1 MRKIFGLPYKGSKS
15 KLAERILGVF
25 PKAEHL
31 YDLFCGGS
39 AIAHCAMIKVQYKHV
54 HINDINPMMPMAFVQ
69 AVNGEFGDETR
80 WISREDFFRLKDSD
94 PYAAICFSF
103 GNDLKTYCYGRNIEE
118 TKKALHYAIFFGSY
132 ELSDRLIGVDLCPIE
147 KCATRQEKY
156 SMVKRLIKEA
166 YSRNTPPVQLSRC
179 LANGSDGC
187 RLQNMEQLER
197 CQMLLLQK
205 TRCVPICRTS
215 KVSTASQA
223 SEYGKTQQ
231 NSNIYPPRIQE
242 VEHGN
247 QERSLRIDGISS
259 SDKSCL
265 LTWSSE
271 DYQDVK
277 IEDNSVIYCDI
288 PYQSTSKYVGRGEDF
303 DYGRFYEWCQRQT
316 QPLFISSYEMPE
328 SDFKVVAEFKR
339 IDTLSATNNN
349 KIVTERLFVPRTQVK
364 DSWVVH
370 DNPRT
375 K

>member
-39 AIAHCAMIKVQYKHV
+39 AIAHCAMIKGQYKHV
-54 HINDINPMMPMAFVQ
+54 HINDINLMMPMAFVQ

-103 GNDLKTYCYGRNIEE
+103 GNNLKNYCYGRNIEE

-132 ELSDRLIGVDLCPIE
+132 ELSDRLIGVDLRPIE

-156 SMVKRLIKEA
+156 LMVKRLIKEA

-187 RLQNMEQLER
+187 RLQNMEHLER

-205 TRCVPICRTS
+205 NSVR
-215 KVSTASQA
+215 ANL
-223 SEYGKTQQ
+223 Q
-231 NSNIYPPRIQE
+231 NLKSLNRISGFRIWKDSAEFKHLPPRIQE

-288 PYQSTSKYVGRGEDF
+288 PYQSTNKYVGRGEDF